1 MHTRTVI
8 PGVLPLALALLVFP
22 HMEVRAQAAMETFQA
37 QWEMSCIIRRDK
49 FDLVLPT
56 AMRRNGVDMWIVIDH
71 GRGTEPLMLD
81 LGIESAYGQ
90 GVYIFYDSG
99 EGRVERYTLGGP
111 GSSDLSALCG
121 AYDPLPPIME
131 GPDREELS
139 QLQSIVFERDPQ
151 RIALNIVPENIQGE
165 GVHVADGLSHKDY
178 NFLAREL
185 GETYVERFVPSLDLL
200 TDYHGEHVASEIVEM
215 SKIGDITRRGLERA
229 LSNEVIVPGRSTYN
243 DVARWLEEYRESL
256 GLRRT
261 WFPGL
266 RFVEPE
272 SSGYQGLSDQ
282 GLERVIQRGD
292 QIYVDWGL
300 KRNNFAT
307 DLKRTAYVLAEGE
320 TAPPADVLR
329 AWDAAMAVREI
340 IRGHVRSGRTGREQ
354 LDELKQLV
362 RDAGFVYTELEQASD
377 LPGIE
382 VNIGM
387 HGMGNLAH
395 DVTAGLFEL
404 WPGLTAYEVRPNAF
418 LSFEYRIFSPSDD
431 DPDYKIHISI
441 EENVMVTE
449 RGIEWLH
456 PPQDQILV
464 IR

>member
-1 MHTRTVI
+1 MKTRFT
-8 PGVLPLALALLVFP
+8 VLPLVALLVLP
-22 HMEVRAQAAMETFQA
+22 DSGARAQPAMETFKA
-37 QWEMSCIIRRDK
+37 QWQMSCIIRRDK

-90 GVYIFYDSG
+90 GIYIFYDSG

-111 GSSDLSALCG
+111 GSSDLSTLCG

-131 GPDREELS
+131 APDGGELS

-178 NFLAREL
+178 NFLSGEL
-185 GETYVERFVPSLDLL
+185 GERYAERFVSSLDLL
-200 TDYHGEHVASEIVEM
+200 TDFHGEHVASEIVEM
-215 SKIGDITRRGLERA
+215 SKVGDITRRGLERA
-229 LSNEVIVPGRSTYN
+229 LSNEVIVPGQTTYI
-243 DVARWLEEYRESL
+243 DVASWLEELRETM

-266 RFVEPE
+266 RFVEPGSTGYNAL
-272 SSGYQGLSDQ
+272 SSNGM
-282 GLERVIQRGD
+282 ERVIQRGD
-292 QIYVDWGL
+292 LIYVDWGL

-307 DLKRTAYVLAEGE
+307 DIKRTAYILREGE
-320 TAPPADVLR
+320 TEPPADLLR

-340 IRGHVRSGRTGREQ
+340 IRSHIRVGRTGREQ

-362 RDAGFVYTELEQASD
+362 RDAGFVYTELEAASD
-377 LPGIE
+377 VPGVE

-395 DVTAGLFEL
+395 DVVAGVFEL
-404 WPGLTAYEVRPNAF
+404 WPELTAYEIRPNAF

-431 DPDYKIHISI
+431 LPDYKIHISI

-456 PPQDQILV
+456 PPQDRILLV
-464 IR
+464 R